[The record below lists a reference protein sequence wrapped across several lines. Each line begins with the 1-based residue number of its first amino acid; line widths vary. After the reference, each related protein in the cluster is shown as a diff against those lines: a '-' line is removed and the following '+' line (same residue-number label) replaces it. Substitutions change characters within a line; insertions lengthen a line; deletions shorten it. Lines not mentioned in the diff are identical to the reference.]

1 MHRSILLL
9 AFLFTALPAGAKDF
23 YIAARQAGSGTGT
36 GCSTAKPYTWFN
48 TASSWGTGAT
58 QIGPGTTVHL
68 CGTFVGT
75 AGQRLLIVGGSGTST
90 SPITIK
96 FETNTVLTAPYWS
109 SAGAIYEDGKSYIVI
124 DGGTNG
130 LIKNTANGTGRG
142 NAQSSRGIF
151 AANCNGCVVKN
162 LTIADLYVRTSY
174 SDLAVTQ
181 QGVNCVYFLNANDFT
196 ITHLTCHDT
205 GWAFAGFG
213 NNFTLAYTNIYNID
227 HGLAFGPSGT
237 TSGFE
242 IHDNHI
248 HNYVNWDSP
257 TNAYHHDGLHMWGQ
271 RGGIVTNGSIYNNI
285 FDGDSGVNITG
296 HIYLQD
302 SIKGVS
308 VYNNVFLVPANR
320 TINALWFSGITAAGV
335 LPGGPATG
343 NSAYNNF
350 IRAGGHTRGSGIF
363 ITAQDNFTAVN
374 NVLLGGNSD
383 IVIQGGGSLSSR
395 GINHN
400 IYEDLLA
407 DAGSL
412 NAFRYQGHSY
422 HDLASWQSACRCDS
436 GAKMAPASK
445 INASSLG
452 QLLSGSIA
460 INAAA
465 NLVDMS
471 VGNLSPL
478 SRDKVGAV
486 RQLNGSWDAGAYKFG
501 STALPSSPTGLSAT
515 IQ

>member
-23 YIAARQAGSGTGT
+23 YVAARQAGSGTGT

-124 DGGTNG
+124 DGGTNS

-181 QGVNCVYFLNANDFT
+181 QGVNCVYFLNANDFPV
-196 ITHLTCHDT
+196 THLTCHDT

-213 NNFTLAYTNIYNID
+213 NNFTLAYTNINNIYPR
-227 HGLAFGPSGT
+227 LAFGPSCM
-237 TSGFE
+237 TSAFHILA
-242 IHDNHI
+242 IHI
-248 HNYVNWDSP
+248 
-257 TNAYHHDGLHMWGQ
+257 
-271 RGGIVTNGSIYNNI
+271 
-285 FDGDSGVNITG
+285 
-296 HIYLQD
+296 
-302 SIKGVS
+302 
-308 VYNNVFLVPANR
+308 
-320 TINALWFSGITAAGV
+320 
-335 LPGGPATG
+335 
-343 NSAYNNF
+343 
-350 IRAGGHTRGSGIF
+350 
-363 ITAQDNFTAVN
+363 
-374 NVLLGGNSD
+374 
-383 IVIQGGGSLSSR
+383 
-395 GINHN
+395 
-400 IYEDLLA
+400 
-407 DAGSL
+407 
-412 NAFRYQGHSY
+412 
-422 HDLASWQSACRCDS
+422 
-436 GAKMAPASK
+436 
-445 INASSLG
+445 
-452 QLLSGSIA
+452 
-460 INAAA
+460 
-465 NLVDMS
+465 
-471 VGNLSPL
+471 
-478 SRDKVGAV
+478 
-486 RQLNGSWDAGAYKFG
+486 
-501 STALPSSPTGLSAT
+501 
-515 IQ
+515 

>member
-1 MHRSILLL
+1 MRRLILSF
-9 AFLFTALPAGAKDF
+9 AFLFVALPAGAKDF
-23 YIAARQAGSGTGT
+23 YIAASQAGTGTGT
-36 GCSTAKPYTWFN
+36 GCSTAKAYTWFN
-48 TASSWGTGAT
+48 TATSWGTGAT

-75 AGQRLLIVGGSGTST
+75 PGQRLLIVGGNGTST

-96 FETNTVLTAPYWS
+96 FETNAVLSAPYWS
-109 SAGAIYEDGKSYIVI
+109 SIGAIYEDGRSYIVI

-142 NAQSSRGIF
+142 NAQPSRGIF
-151 AANCNGCVVKN
+151 AANCTNCVVKN

-174 SDLAVTQ
+174 NDLAVTQ
-181 QGVNCVYFLNANDFT
+181 QGVNCIYFLNATNFT
-196 ITHLTCHDT
+196 ITHVTCHDT

-213 NNFTLAYTNIYNID
+213 NNFTLSYCNIYNVD
-227 HGLAFGPSGT
+227 HGLAYGPSGT

-271 RGGIVTNGSIYNNI
+271 RGGIVTNGAIYNNV

-302 SIKGVS
+302 SVKGVA
-308 VYNNVFLVPANR
+308 VYNNVFLVLPNR
-320 TINALWFSGITAAGV
+320 TINVLWFNGITSAGV

-350 IRAGGHTRGSGIF
+350 IRAGAHTGGSAIF
-363 ITAQDNFTAVN
+363 VTAQESFTAVN
-374 NVLLGGNSD
+374 NVMLGGNSN
-383 IVIQGGGSLSSR
+383 IVIQTGGSFSSR
-395 GINHN
+395 GINNN
-400 IYEDLLA
+400 IYEDLQA
-407 DAGSL
+407 DSGSL
-412 NAFRYQGHSY
+412 NAFRFQGHSY
-422 HDLASWQSACRCDS
+422 HDLASWQAACRCDS
-436 GAKMAPASK
+436 GGKLATAAK

-452 QLLSGSIA
+452 QLLSGSVA
-460 INAAA
+460 ISAAA
-465 NLVDMS
+465 NLANLS
-471 VGNLSPL
+471 VGSLTALSK
-478 SRDKVGAV
+478 DKVGAV
-486 RQLNGSWDAGAYKFG
+486 RQLSGNWDAGAYKFG
-501 STALPSSPTGLSAT
+501 STALPSSPAGLTAT
-515 IQ
+515 VQ